1 MHKSILYLCFV
12 LVSFNAGS
20 QTPPLKTFTSKDG
33 LINDQVTAIIKDNR
47 GLLWLGTPFG
57 INWFDGKR
65 FYEPAIQAHTGQLY
79 VTNFYKDSSGIIW
92 ILTFYNGIYQYAN
105 GKFNNFLPKPEQ
117 LSSTRNNVFSMLQ
130 YDRTRYLVATDDNIF
145 WFDGQNFSFFDQSNT
160 ILDGQINSIS
170 KLKDGSVLIGVQ
182 NGLWLYRFEKNIF
195 KRPEFLFNGHRI
207 HNILND
213 EEKIWIATNKGVYYF
228 ENSAFITNKP
238 TQIFLEGRDGT
249 VTKGG
254 NDEIWI
260 VAEKIYKI
268 KDNTL
273 NSFYEKNELPANIS
287 NIYYDPQGITWFISS
302 KGFSRL
308 EPEYHKTYSLQGSG
322 VNTMTICIGSD
333 AQNNLW
339 LGSYDGLAKKIPAGY
354 IIHRLF
360 KGQHLGYIS
369 WMINLKDRSL
379 LTGTH
384 AGIFA
389 LTREGL
395 QKKFDLKS
403 TKAFEDNEGKI
414 WVGTEQGNVYK
425 WEKDSLS
432 LITLTNGVQDY
443 IDAIYK
449 DESGNLWIGYRGTGI
464 MKFRMNGLTAELVSE
479 FTAKTGFHD
488 LRIRCSA

>member
-1 MHKSILYLCFV
+1 MDY
-12 LVSFNAGS
+12 GY
-20 QTPPLKTFTSKDG
+20 TGLKK
-33 LINDQVTAIIKDNR
+33 
-47 GLLWLGTPFG
+47 
-57 INWFDGKR
+57 
-65 FYEPAIQAHTGQLY
+65 
-79 VTNFYKDSSGIIW
+79 
-92 ILTFYNGIYQYAN
+92 
-105 GKFNNFLPKPEQ
+105 
-117 LSSTRNNVFSMLQ
+117 
-130 YDRTRYLVATDDNIF
+130 IF
-145 WFDGQNFSFFDQSNT
+145 
-160 ILDGQINSIS
+160 
-170 KLKDGSVLIGVQ
+170 
-182 NGLWLYRFEKNIF
+182 F

-213 EEKIWIATNKGVYYF
+213 EEKIWIATNKGVYNF

-238 TQIFLEGRDGT
+238 TQIFLEGRGGT

-254 NDEIWI
+254 NEEIWI

-273 NSFYEKNELPANIS
+273 NSFYEKNDLPANIL

-339 LGSYDGLAKKIPAGY
+339 LGSYDGLAKKIPTGY

-360 KGQHLGYIS
+360 KDQNLGYIS

-389 LTREGL
+389 LTSEGL

-425 WEKDSLS
+425 WENDSLS
-432 LITLTNGVQDY
+432 LITLTNGVRDY

-464 MKFRMNGLTAELVSE
+464 MKFRLNGLTAELVSE

-488 LRIRCSA
+488 LRIRCSAPDKKGNLIFGTRTNGLFIISPDNKNNWHINSSKGLSGNWVKSISADDKNNIYLATNKGVDILPGNNYAVPVIRNLNFSNDVIEKPANYVFIQHDTIWIANDDGLIQYLPGKDSRDTTDPKISLRNLV